1 MRGIFFVVV
10 VALTVVMAAIGVAA
24 APPTR
29 PVSVP
34 ALIVGSL
41 PPQSFVVGG
50 IVRFSKSAGLA
61 FRVATDS
68 RRQLCVLYDSADGT
82 PLFLS
87 DGGQTLVYD
96 LANARVVRLPNSR
109 ANVRVN
115 WDAAEQL
122 PLRFNF
128 GVAYQTN
135 PEKLSEDNAWFRID
149 QFVDASGAAL
159 KRLAASKNTELF
171 AAERQSG
178 SIESLQRSA
187 RNASWFRFTSLNK
200 DQNFYRLELEATSIG
215 QRPPESALAFPDVKR
230 LGQDVAI
237 TDLDQQVL
245 PAFLVFLRDG
255 RVWIVKLA
263 LSAGPEMHE
272 LGEKAMPG
280 ANWDELRRR
289 DAEFGEQYRAA
300 LARQGIRFPL
310 YKAIADT
317 QPSH

>member
-10 VALTVVMAAIGVAA
+10 VALVVTAATRVAA

-29 PVSVP
+29 PVSLP

-41 PPQSFVVGG
+41 PPQSFVVAG
-50 IVRFSKSAGLA
+50 IVRLSKSASLA
-61 FRVATDS
+61 FRVATDG
-68 RRQLCVLYDSADGT
+68 RRQLCVLYDPADGT

-109 ANVRVN
+109 ANVRVD
-115 WDAAEQL
+115 WDATEQL
-122 PLRFNF
+122 PLRFSF
-128 GVAYQTN
+128 GVAYPTN

-149 QFVDASGAAL
+149 RFVDASGAAL
-159 KRLAASKNTELF
+159 KRLAAPKNTELF
-171 AAERQSG
+171 AAERQNG
-178 SIESLQRSA
+178 SIESLQRNP
-187 RNASWFRFTSLNK
+187 RDASWFRFTSLDK
-200 DQNFYRLELEATSIG
+200 DQDFYRLELEATSIG
-215 QRPPESALAFPDVKR
+215 QRPPESALAFPDVNR
-230 LGQDVAI
+230 LAQDVAV

-245 PAFLVFLRDG
+245 PAFLVFLREG
-255 RVWIVKLA
+255 RVWMAKLA
-263 LSAGPEMHE
+263 LSAWPEMRE

-310 YKAIADT
+310 YKANAVT
-317 QPSH
+317 RPSH